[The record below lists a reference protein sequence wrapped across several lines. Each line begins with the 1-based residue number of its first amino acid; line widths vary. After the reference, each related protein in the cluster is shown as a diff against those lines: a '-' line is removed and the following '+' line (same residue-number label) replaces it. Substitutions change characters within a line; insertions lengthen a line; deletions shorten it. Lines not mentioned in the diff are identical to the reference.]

1 MSNWQDQVSDG
12 ADSSYSGT
20 TFQSSDSDA
29 IDLTFF
35 DQESEYV
42 PSETSVDRAF
52 VVSDTEAVSYISDK
66 SSEEGNDTCGLEVGI
81 VEHTEGRTIH

>member
-1 MSNWQDQVSDG
+1 M
-12 ADSSYSGT
+12 
-20 TFQSSDSDA
+20 
-29 IDLTFF
+29 
-35 DQESEYV
+35 
-42 PSETSVDRAF
+42 DRAF